1 MAGWRRG
8 LGLDVK
14 YRSNLRMFLTQR
26 RGHLAT
32 NAHCPSWD
40 LCSESPMFEC
50 SWSGQSPMFE
60 CSWSGQSPRHLS
72 RCVLWTVMSLRYLAM
87 DPAQV

>member
-50 SWSGQSPMFE
+50 SWSGQSP
-60 CSWSGQSPRHLS
+60 RHLS